1 MDVGGWLRSLGLGQY
16 EANFRDN
23 KIDADVLPQLTADDL
38 KDIGVSAVGDRRR
51 ILSAIAVLDGA
62 TSPSDVPSP
71 APLKR
76 AVEPEGDR
84 RPVAIMFCDI
94 VGYTRLSSKL
104 DAEEVHAL
112 LERFFAIVDAAVDR
126 YGGVIDKHIG
136 DAAMALFG
144 APRAHGDDA
153 LRAVRAALDIQASIP
168 TSLMTNSG
176 PLAVHVGI
184 AMGEVVAGAV
194 GSEWRRGYTVT
205 GGAAN
210 VAARLLDRAVA
221 GETLV
226 SAEVYHATSH
236 VADYE
241 PLGGQSLKGLESPV
255 ETWRLTGLRRP
266 AAGGS
271 ILVGRRSELAQCR
284 AALTAV
290 KEGPSGA
297 AIVVRGEPEIG
308 KTKFVEEV
316 QSVASDLGFSRHM
329 GWVLDFGTE
338 RGHGAI
344 RTIMASLLGLT
355 PEASL
360 GDIDEANLAAAGK
373 ANDDAPYLRDLL
385 EVPQREGDQSL
396 YQALDAA
403 ARARGK
409 ERVVAELIEAGAR
422 RQPLLVTV
430 EDIHW
435 ADAATLSLLGA
446 VARATTTG
454 RAALIMTTRV
464 EGDPLDAGWRA
475 MAADSFQLTIHLSP
489 LAPSEAQTIAKRF
502 PAAEAFA
509 AKCVERAGG
518 NPLFLEQLLRTAGD
532 FVDGR
537 LPNSIQSV
545 VLARTDLLDANDRRA
560 IEAASVLGQRFT
572 LANLRAL
579 IGDQR
584 CTGEALL
591 RNALLRPV
599 PDGLQFVHALVRDGV
614 YASLTRARRR
624 QLHDLAARI
633 FVDDPPL
640 RAKHLDLADNPE
652 APRAYL
658 AASKDQSALF
668 RQDQAVALASRGLSI
683 AVQPRDR
690 VGLALQLGDLQ
701 LDAGRGLDAL
711 EAYRSAL
718 DSGPSEQDRRRA
730 LIGCAAANRRLARI
744 DDAFAALGEAEPLAV
759 MSADD
764 RALAEIHYL
773 RGNLHFARGELDAC
787 RDAHSSALR
796 VAERLDAPE
805 WRARALSGLA
815 DAQFMDC
822 RMATALRHF
831 SECVDICDSNGLTRI
846 AVPNRVMMGHCR
858 IYVCDFDR
866 ALDDMRKALETARRI
881 GDRHAEMF
889 ALQSMALCLSSAL
902 RYDAIG
908 EILAMALEQARAL
921 KARRYEAAILG
932 QSAELTLV
940 EGRREEAL
948 SLVRQG
954 LAASDETSPRF
965 VGPYLFVLLALLEQD
980 REAQEAAISAGESL
994 LAKGAV
1000 GSNHF
1005 TFRRYAIEH
1014 ALLTRQWDAVDRH
1027 ANALLARLTDEPLP
1041 YSSIVARRGQ
1051 LLARRG
1057 AGAATAEDESEL
1069 DRLRANA
1076 AEVDFRIDALGDAL
1090 RRP

>member
-1 MDVGGWLRSLGLGQY
+1 MRCTACQSDNREGRRFCASCGAALPTACRHCGYPNDAADRFCGGCGRPVD
-16 EANFRDN
+16 DN
-23 KIDADVLPQLTADDL
+23 DAKA
-38 KDIGVSAVGDRRR
+38 
-51 ILSAIAVLDGA
+51 
-62 TSPSDVPSP
+62 
-71 APLKR
+71 
-76 AVEPEGDR
+76 AVEREGDR

-94 VGYTRLSSKL
+94 VGYTRLSSRL

-126 YGGVIDKHIG
+126 YGGVIDKHMG

-153 LRAVRAALDIQASIP
+153 LRAIRAALEIQASIP
-168 TSLMTNSG
+168 TLLMIDSG

-194 GSEWRRGYTVT
+194 GSDWHRGYTVT

-210 VAARLLDRAVA
+210 VAARLSDRAVA

-236 VADYE
+236 AADYE

-290 KEGPSGA
+290 KDGSSGA
-297 AIVVRGEPEIG
+297 VIVVRGEPGIG
-308 KTKFVEEV
+308 KTRFVEEV

-344 RTIMASLLGLT
+344 RTIIASLLGLT
-355 PEASL
+355 RDASL
-360 GDIDEANLAAAGK
+360 GDIDGAIVAAAADGK

-385 EVPQREGDQSL
+385 EVPQREGDRSL
-396 YQALDAA
+396 YEALDAA
-403 ARARGK
+403 ARTRGK

-435 ADAATLSLLGA
+435 ADAGTLSLLGA
-446 VARATTTG
+446 VARATTRG
-454 RAALIMTTRV
+454 RAALIMTTRI

-489 LAPSEAQTIAKRF
+489 LAQSEAQTIAKRF

-532 FVDGR
+532 LVDGK

-545 VLARTDLLDANDRRA
+545 VLARTDLLAANDRRA

-584 CTGEALL
+584 FTGEALL

-624 QLHDLAARI
+624 QLHDLAARV

-640 RAKHLDLADNPE
+640 RAEHLDLADNPE

-658 AASKDQSALF
+658 AASRDQSALF
-668 RQDQAVALASRGLSI
+668 RQDQAVALASRGLAI
-683 AVQPRDR
+683 AVEPRDR
-690 VGLALQLGDLQ
+690 VDLALQLGDLQ
-701 LDAGRGLDAL
+701 LHTGRGLDAL

-718 DSGPSEQDRRRA
+718 NSGGSEQDRRRA
-730 LIGCAAANRRLARI
+730 LIGCAAANRLLARI
-744 DDAFAALGEAEPLAV
+744 DDAFAALGEAEPLATA
-759 MSADD
+759 SADD

-773 RGNLHFARGELDAC
+773 RGNLHFARGELEAC

-796 VAERLDAPE
+796 FAERLDAPE

-815 DAQFMDC
+815 DAEYMDC

-831 SECVDICDSNGLTRI
+831 SECVDICDANGLTRI

-858 IYVCDFDR
+858 FYVCDFDV

-889 ALQSMALCLSSAL
+889 ALMAMGLPDRCGSL
-902 RYDAIG
+902 R
-908 EILAMALEQARAL
+908 R
-921 KARRYEAAILG
+921 
-932 QSAELTLV
+932 
-940 EGRREEAL
+940 
-948 SLVRQG
+948 
-954 LAASDETSPRF
+954 
-965 VGPYLFVLLALLEQD
+965 D
-980 REAQEAAISAGESL
+980 RGHSG
-994 LAKGAV
+994 
-1000 GSNHF
+1000 
-1005 TFRRYAIEH
+1005 
-1014 ALLTRQWDAVDRH
+1014 D
-1027 ANALLARLTDEPLP
+1027 
-1041 YSSIVARRGQ
+1041 
-1051 LLARRG
+1051 G
-1057 AGAATAEDESEL
+1057 AGAGARIEGAP
-1069 DRLRANA
+1069 LRGGGFSRFPPNWRWSKGGGRRRCRSCGK
-1076 AEVDFRIDALGDAL
+1076 DW
-1090 RRP
+1090 RRPKRRAPDSWGRFFSVSWPCWNKTARRRKPR